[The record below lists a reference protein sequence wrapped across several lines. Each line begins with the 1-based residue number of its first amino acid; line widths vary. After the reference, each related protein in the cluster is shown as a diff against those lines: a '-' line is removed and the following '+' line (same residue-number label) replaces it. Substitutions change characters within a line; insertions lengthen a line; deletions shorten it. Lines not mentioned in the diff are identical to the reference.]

1 MGSNHGK
8 PVLREEDVESL
19 AMSSGKDPSTVRDQ
33 FNKFI
38 KDHPNGRMK
47 KKEFRELMSQ
57 ALPKKQICKME
68 DHVFR
73 IYDTNNDGFIDFVE
87 FMVVYHV
94 MSEGSAEDVL
104 RKMFRVFDVNSDG
117 TISKRELRRLVK
129 DMYGLIK
136 EDKENNGLDEEGI
149 SNKAFVEMDRD
160 EDGQISMEE
169 FIEAC
174 LKQEQFTKLLA
185 LKAIGIFIET

>member
-1 MGSNHGK
+1 
-8 PVLREEDVESL
+8 
-19 AMSSGKDPSTVRDQ
+19 
-33 FNKFI
+33 
-38 KDHPNGRMK
+38 
-47 KKEFRELMSQ
+47 
-57 ALPKKQICKME
+57 
-68 DHVFR
+68 
-73 IYDTNNDGFIDFVE
+73 
-87 FMVVYHV
+87 

-136 EDKENNGLDEEGI
+136 ENNANDLDEEGI

-185 LKAIGIFIET
+185 MKAIGIFIET